1 MLGREMCQGECN
13 DELGPLAAGAAGQKA
28 GLSAEKLTWHSAR
41 HSDIKS
47 VLNLKIYFPV
57 LHVTLDHKKENLVA
71 LSQGYEVSLFF
82 VALAS

>member
-1 MLGREMCQGECN
+1 MMSLAPSSRSCRAEGR
-13 DELGPLAAGAAGQKA
+13 
-28 GLSAEKLTWHSAR
+28 AELTWHSPR

-47 VLNLKIYFPV
+47 VLNLKIYFPD
-57 LHVTLDHKKENLVA
+57 LHVTLDHKKGNLVA